1 MRLTLLGTGGACATS
16 KRCSSGYLLEWSGGA
31 ALIDPSSGTWMRA
44 LKAGMDPT
52 SLRVVLFTH
61 FHPDHTGD
69 LPGLLFARAQ
79 TPGIDHALV
88 IAGPEGTDR
97 LVDAARAMYAAWGD
111 WLDGRVEI
119 AGYPLARGG
128 LQVDAHAAAHS
139 PEACCLRIEADGKT
153 LGYSGDT
160 ADCPG
165 LRAAI
170 AGTDCALIECSSP
183 VPVPGHLSPPE
194 CEEIVRATK
203 PHRVLLT
210 HLGPDVESALP
221 CGADGLRVE
230 I

>member
-1 MRLTLLGTGGACATS
+1 MRLTLLGTGTACATS
-16 KRCSSGYLLEWSGGA
+16 TRCSSGYLLEWSGGA
-31 ALIDPSSGTWMRA
+31 ALIDPSAGTWMRA
-44 LKAGMDPT
+44 LKAGMVPSD
-52 SLRVVLFTH
+52 LRVVLLTH

-79 TPGIDHALV
+79 TPGIEGPLV

-97 LVDAARAMYAAWGD
+97 LVDAARGMYAAWGD

-119 AGYPLARGG
+119 AGFPFSRRG
-128 LQVDAHAAAHS
+128 LQVDAQAAEHS
-139 PEACCLRIEADGKT
+139 PEACCLRIAADGKT

-165 LRAAI
+165 LRAVLDGA
-170 AGTDCALIECSSP
+170 DCALIECSSP
-183 VPVPGHLSPPE
+183 VPLRGHLCPAE
-194 CEEIVRATK
+194 CTEIVRATN

-210 HLGPDVESALP
+210 HLGPDVGTTLP

>member
-1 MRLTLLGTGGACATS
+1 MRLTLLGTSGAYATS
-16 KRCSSGYLLEWSGGA
+16 KRSSSGYLLEWSEGA
-31 ALIDPSSGTWMRA
+31 ALIDPSAGTWMRA
-44 LKAGMDPT
+44 LKAGMDPAG
-52 SLRVVLFTH
+52 LRVVLLTH

-79 TPGIDHALV
+79 TPGIDDALV
-88 IAGPEGTDR
+88 IGGPDGTDR

-111 WLDGRVEI
+111 WLDDRVEI
-119 AGYPLARGG
+119 AGYPLARWG
-128 LQVDAHAAAHS
+128 LQVDAQAADHS
-139 PEACCLRIEADGKT
+139 PEACCLRIAADGRT

-170 AGTDCALIECSSP
+170 DGVDCALLECSSP
-183 VPVPGHLSPPE
+183 VPVRGHLSPAE
-194 CEEIVRATK
+194 CEAIVRETR

-210 HLGPDVESALP
+210 HLGPDVEPNLP